1 MRFARHITPSTFFIL
16 GTLPYFTIMMV
27 SINKVR
33 RIAHGNTFNGL
44 MVNQCQEEFAYT
56 IVGNEIIKIVT
67 TMMPRIL
74 CFIELPHFFI

>member
-1 MRFARHITPSTFFIL
+1 MRFARHITPSTFYL
-16 GTLPYFTIMMV
+16 YFAIFHYNDGF
-27 SINKVR
+27 INKVR

-44 MVNQCQEEFAYT
+44 MVNQCQESLIF
-56 IVGNEIIKIVT
+56 IVGNEIIKIVI